1 MLVKTILNNIEK
13 YKSFVYRKTYFETLD
28 SEKVVV
34 VELKSRSNSKGK
46 CHECGKSCGT
56 YDTQPTR
63 DYEYVPLWNIPVYF
77 RYAPRRVYCRQH
89 GIHIEQ
95 LPWAEGKEHLT
106 ISYKSFLASWAKRLS
121 WKEVAAVFNT
131 SWESV
136 YRAIKWVVDYGL
148 AHRDWDDVTQI
159 GVDEFAVFKG
169 YKYLTCVY
177 QLNKDRRRLLWCG
190 MEHTEQALLQ
200 FFKDFG
206 EERSARLQYVMSD
219 MWRPYLNVIKKK
231 AINALN
237 ILDRFHIMK
246 KFNEAIDAI
255 RRQEVEKLEK
265 QDRENVLTN
274 GRWLLL
280 KKAANLTQKQTVRLK
295 QLLQINLSSI
305 KAYLMR
311 EDFQRFWTYNSATW
325 ANKFLKDWTTRTMRS
340 RLKPMKKVAKMLR
353 RHKEL
358 ILNWFHAKGE
368 LSSGPVEGLNN
379 KAKLAIKKAYGFR
392 TLNCLQIALYHQ
404 LGKLEEPPVTHRFC

>member
-13 YKSFVYRKTYFETLD
+13 HKSFVYGKTYFEILD

-56 YDTQPTR
+56 YDTQPAR
-63 DYEYVPLWNIPVYF
+63 NYEYVPFWNIPVYF

-106 ISYKSFLASWAKRLS
+106 TSYKSFLASWAKRLS

-148 AHRDWDDVTQI
+148 EHRDWDDVTQI
-159 GVDEFAVFKG
+159 GVDELAVFKG

-190 MEHTEQALLQ
+190 MEHTEQTLLQ

-206 EERSARLQYVMSD
+206 EERIARLQYVMSD
-219 MWRPYLNVIKKK
+219 MWRPYLNVIKRK

-265 QDRENVLTN
+265 QDKENVLTN

-295 QLLQINLSSI
+295 QLLQINLSSV

-311 EDFQRFWTYNSATW
+311 EDFQRFWTYNSAIW
-325 ANKFLKDWTTRTMRS
+325 ANKFLKDWTTRAMRS
-340 RLKPMKKVAKMLR
+340 KLKPMKKVAKMLR

-358 ILNWFHAKGE
+358 ILNWFHARGE
-368 LSSGPVEGLNN
+368 LSSGPIEGLNN